1 MSEREKEPTLIPAS
15 FINGC
20 HAEPEAKHL
29 AEPKARLS
37 WAQILRS
44 TQNDNAGRLK
54 MIDDIGWEYSPAA
67 ILDLFDKINKTLT
80 SKGAIP

>member
-1 MSEREKEPTLIPAS
+1 
-15 FINGC
+15 
-20 HAEPEAKHL
+20 
-29 AEPKARLS
+29 
-37 WAQILRS
+37 
-44 TQNDNAGRLK
+44 